1 MRNGWLSRFGIS
13 TYLKV
18 VFMGLSILL
27 FLGFPEIAF
36 YLVAVDKSVDRA
48 QKSFMKRSKKGQEKR
63 LCA

>member
-1 MRNGWLSRFGIS
+1 
-13 TYLKV
+13 
-18 VFMGLSILL
+18 MGLSILF

-48 QKSFMKRSKKGQEKR
+48 QKSFMKRSKKGQEQR